1 MFKKI
6 LIADDHSVVRIGVS
20 FALESYDR
28 TIEIDFAESYFEI
41 EQILSQKPA
50 ELLIMDIQMPGIERN
65 VIREIKRTYPSLK
78 VLLFSAYSGD
88 VVLQYITEGAD
99 GYLNKQCSSSQITEA
114 VKTLYETGFVIPPDT
129 AHDILRLSDKINPE
143 RILSDREYEIFMLF
157 VQGMGNLEITNTLS
171 IKPGTVSTYKK
182 RIFEKLKVKSIAD
195 LVKIHIGSPKM

>member
-6 LIADDHSVVRIGVS
+6 LIADDHSVVRMGVS

-28 TIEIDFAESYFEI
+28 TIEIEFAESYFEI
-41 EQILSQKPA
+41 EQILSQKPI
-50 ELLIMDIQMPGIERN
+50 ELLIMDIQMPGIEKN
-65 VIREIKRTYPSLK
+65 VIREIKKIYPSLK

-99 GYLNKQCSSSQITEA
+99 GYLNKQCNSSQITEA
-114 VKTLYETGFVIPPDT
+114 VKTLYEKGFVIPPDT
-129 AHDILRLSDKINPE
+129 THEILRLSDKINPE

-195 LVKIHIGSPKM
+195 LVKIHIGTPKI